1 MEIDQECIKD
11 FGNFLVLEDDNHQY
25 RGHLEQA
32 EKDEK
37 EDPSFQDGNDDEVVE
52 LWRKKTETFLKR
64 LGTIPILTM
73 MINVQI
79 FSHDKVMTC
88 YNMTDT
94 GLLALVSLL
103 AGTALKCLHD
113 LLQSCRDSRCKKIKV
128 CCLTCN
134 NDNEIL
140 TGQELREL
148 QDVPANTDRDENSI
162 NV

>member
-1 MEIDQECIKD
+1 MDIWNK
-11 FGNFLVLEDDNHQY
+11 QY

-37 EDPSFQDGNDDEVVE
+37 KDPSFQDGNGHR

-64 LGTIPILTM
+64 LETIPILTM
-73 MINVQI
+73 MINVQF
-79 FSHDKVMTC
+79 FSQDKVMTC
-88 YNMTDT
+88 YNMTET

-128 CCLTCN
+128 CCLTC
-134 NDNEIL
+134 DNEIL
-140 TGQELREL
+140 TGQELRDL
-148 QDVPANTDRDENSI
+148 QDFQQIPNYLDVKSCWGYTPKRYRYVPN
-162 NV
+162 